1 MLRSPNADE
10 ADASVVWPA
19 ASAARSLTSCNTL
32 SGNLSCMVSIA
43 LMSVGASKA
52 TAAATAPATLPAAT
66 IASLF
71 VTSFCRASTRWIST
85 ATAFANSV

>member
-1 MLRSPNADE
+1 MP
-10 ADASVVWPA
+10 
-19 ASAARSLTSCNTL
+19 
-32 SGNLSCMVSIA
+32 GNLSCMVSIA

-66 IASLF
+66 TASLF
-71 VTSFCRASTRWIST
+71 VTLPCRASTRSIST